1 MSVATITV
9 VSNLE
14 DVLSS
19 VRDAQTRT
27 LARIGEMIQWYARDE
42 IQRPKLHADGDI
54 RPNVVTGDLY
64 RSIVVIMEAD
74 GTRRAAYIGTELFY
88 GKFVELGTFKTWSYP
103 FLRPAATD
111 HASEYKAVA
120 EQEFR
125 NFPSL

>member
-1 MSVATITV
+1 MINATISL

-14 DVLSS
+14 EVLSS
-19 VRDAQTRT
+19 VRDANTRT
-27 LARIGEMIQWYARDE
+27 LARIGERIQWYARDE
-42 IQRPKLHADGDI
+42 IQRPKLHADGDT
-54 RPNVVTGDLY
+54 RPNVVTGNLY
-64 RSIVVIMEAD
+64 RSIVVVLEAD

-88 GKFVELGTFKTWSYP
+88 GKFVELGTYKTWAYP

-111 HASEYKAVA
+111 HTAEYKAIA